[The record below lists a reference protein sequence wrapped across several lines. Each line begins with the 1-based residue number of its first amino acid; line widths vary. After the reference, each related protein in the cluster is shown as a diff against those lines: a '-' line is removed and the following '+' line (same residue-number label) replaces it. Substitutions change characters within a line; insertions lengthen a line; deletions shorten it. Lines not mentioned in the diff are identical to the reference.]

1 MKPIAKFL
9 SLAAPSLVLGGL
21 LFQSPAGH
29 ADDKQRGAA
38 VVKAKQ
44 KDHDLHISVDGVN
57 VNFSGG
63 LDGIRALVRGR
74 LSTARQAIA
83 SADMPPQVRAKVL
96 ARFDRVNSI
105 VDRRLSRIDFR
116 NLEQLEA
123 QMEGLGEEIEGAMEG
138 LEEEMEALAK
148 NDPNLRRQLKQ
159 LGALDLQLGG
169 RHDDDDDDDGG
180 RWGFALPPIPPTP
193 PVPPVAPVAPMPPMP
208 PVAPLP
214 PYGYDADGS
223 SYDAGDFDSDALQLR
238 PDQRSNLRAVRQ
250 QSDAQIKTAKKS
262 LERLS
267 NELNAALRNP
277 NAQPQ
282 EVNGLVD
289 AISAN
294 EATIRKA
301 RINAWIRARNLLDA
315 RQRGVMERGR

>member
-29 ADDKQRGAA
+29 ADDKQRGTP
-38 VVKAKQ
+38 VVKHKQ
-44 KDHDLHISVDGVN
+44 KDHDLHVSVDGVD
-57 VNFSGG
+57 VNLSGG

-83 SADMPPQVRAKVL
+83 SADMPPQVRDKVL

-105 VDRRLSRIDFR
+105 VDRRISKIDFG
-116 NLEQLEA
+116 NLDQLEA

-148 NDPNLRRQLKQ
+148 NDPKLRRQLKQ

-169 RHDDDDDDDGG
+169 RHDDDDGP
-180 RWGFALPPIPPTP
+180 WGFAVPPIPPTP
-193 PVPPVAPVAPMPPMP
+193 PVPPVAPVAPLPPLP
-208 PVAPLP
+208 PAAPLP

-223 SYDAGDFDSDALQLR
+223 SYDSGDFDSDALQLR

-267 NELNAALRNP
+267 NELNATLRNP